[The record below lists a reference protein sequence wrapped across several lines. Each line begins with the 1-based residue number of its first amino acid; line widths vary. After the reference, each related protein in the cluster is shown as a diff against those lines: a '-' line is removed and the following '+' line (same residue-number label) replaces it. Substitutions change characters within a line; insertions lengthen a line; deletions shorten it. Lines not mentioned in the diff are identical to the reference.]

1 MATRAKSPCCLLPL
15 PLPPAGP
22 KPSSWLVW
30 NTAAAFPALPLLPG
44 LLLKLDPSKLSVRS
58 AGRVT
63 LLHTCRTHTAG
74 APHLAFL
81 LQDCLLPP
89 PPPPLTPAQ
98 KFLSL
103 SSSLYTTATAPGT
116 ASWPHR
122 LNVGPP
128 FLRSVLLL
136 QRLSLFDILSCSTH
150 FTFLKNLFLGRLSHL
165 NGLSSGSL
173 GLSPGVS
180 TALAPTSE
188 PGLGPRRHSA
198 NACRVNSWHWQAWV
212 PRSRPKKGEE
222 S

>member
-81 LQDCLLPP
+81 LQECLLPP
-89 PPPPLTPAQ
+89 PPPATDTCTEVSLTFFKPLYNSHRPRDG
-98 KFLSL
+98 FLATSFECW
-103 SSSLYTTATAPGT
+103 TTFPPLCSFASAVITIWHT
-116 ASWPHR
+116 FLFDTFYFFEKLVSWPAFP
-122 LNVGPP
+122 LEWTK
-128 FLRSVLLL
+128 LREP
-136 QRLSLFDILSCSTH
+136 R
-150 FTFLKNLFLGRLSHL
+150 
-165 NGLSSGSL
+165 
-173 GLSPGVS
+173 
-180 TALAPTSE
+180 ALAWCV
-188 PGLGPRRHSA
+188 H
-198 NACRVNSWHWQAWV
+198 
-212 PRSRPKKGEE
+212 RSRPDLRTGPWAPQALSECLSSEFVTLASMGPKE
-222 S
+222 ST